1 MLSSLPGVV
10 SRGHRR
16 LVASHV
22 HRLQSG
28 VHPVHLVDIAL
39 RRVGVHLRTTIPH
52 QGGHCLGVV
61 PLRAQLLVLVPQLLL
76 DVDLVHPLLPL
87 PLQVA
92 VTKAE
97 QVVVLLLVDVVCLIR
112 HPLLQVGRV
121 PLREDTDGAAPV
133 GASLLPGGANVVH
146 QGQERLLHPHVTE
159 APVGSVAKLVNI
171 ALAQVTVCLLGAVQW
186 KWIMTRQN

>member
-1 MLSSLPGVV
+1 MLSSLPDVV
-10 SRGHRR
+10 SRGHHR

-22 HRLQSG
+22 HHLQSG

-39 RRVGVHLRTTIPH
+39 RRADVHLRTTIPH
-52 QGGHCLGVV
+52 QGGGHCLGVV
-61 PLRAQLLVLVPQLLL
+61 PLRAQLLVPQLLL

-92 VTKAE
+92 VTKVE

-112 HPLLQVGRV
+112 HLLPQVGRV
-121 PLREDTDGAAPV
+121 LLREDTDGAVPV
-133 GASLLPGGANVVH
+133 GASLLPGGANVVY

-159 APVGSVAKLVNI
+159 APAGSVAKLVNI
-171 ALAQVTVCLLGAVQW
+171 ALAQVKACLPGAVQW
-186 KWIMTRQN
+186 KWITTR